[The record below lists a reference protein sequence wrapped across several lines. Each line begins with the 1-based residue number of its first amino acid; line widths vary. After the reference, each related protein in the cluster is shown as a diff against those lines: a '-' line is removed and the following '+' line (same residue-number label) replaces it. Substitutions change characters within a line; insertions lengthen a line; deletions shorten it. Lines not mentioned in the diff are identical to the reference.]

1 MSNGARP
8 FYILI
13 TLFAFVQIIS
23 HLWPK
28 HHSRSSS
35 PIGSLLFKRAES
47 ESECEDVW
55 LHDDRCAFV
64 EEHCTNLSGLIN
76 YPHLY
81 FCNLSSLPAL
91 ALIIMGV
98 WMIFLFALVGVAASD
113 FFCPN
118 LNTIAKK
125 LHLSESVTGV
135 TFLAFGNASPDIFST
150 FSAVGSGSSTLA
162 VGEVVGAAS
171 FVTSVVV
178 GSMAIVKPFKVSRAP
193 FLRDLIFFT
202 GCIVFI
208 LYVVVTK
215 KITLVQSILLLVAY
229 TAYVTVVIFGNW
241 KRKRVPQPQAAQE
254 DNDPERAHVVD
265 DAPQAPGSNSRE
277 GQFLNPQQE
286 QTNTSDVPPVSS
298 STQLVTLNRPESTLS
313 SFDPSY
319 NPKSSARRCPAI
331 VIDTAQPSSYPT
343 GHEKRGGYTAVKR
356 GSNESSRENSPSHYG
371 HPDPSHS
378 QFQQALLHHLLIL
391 PDRSDPMNRPR
402 SPIFQDPPGRSFQDS
417 IPKISFKQRCAL
429 VFKDWV
435 VPVYFPTILGWSD
448 KKWYSK
454 IVAVASIPIV
464 LVLTLTLPVVDL
476 SEYEGEENTTS
487 HPAEVAV
494 TENSPEGS
502 SVKIEDQERPYN
514 GWCQVASMIQVVLA
528 PVFITAVVSTAANK
542 GHMAILGALG
552 GGLLV
557 SVLIFLFSTEET
569 PPRFYEALAFV
580 GFLVAMTWIFLVA
593 NEVVGIL
600 QAYGLILGVSD
611 AILGLTVFA
620 MGNSLGDLVANVTIA
635 KMGFPRMALS
645 ACFGGPLLNMLVGLG
660 ISGVYVTLKTKEDI
674 PLEISPTLF
683 VSLVAVLLTMLGMF
697 VVVPRNGYVF
707 ARWWGW
713 TLVAVYIVSMAINV
727 ILEVKHTRP
736 LLS

>member
-1 MSNGARP
+1 MSAGARP

-35 PIGSLLFKRAES
+35 PIGSLLFKRAEP
-47 ESECEDVW
+47 ESKCEDVW

-64 EEHCTNLSGLIN
+64 TENCKDTDGMIN
-76 YPHLY
+76 YPILY

-91 ALIIMGV
+91 ALIIMGA

-150 FSAVGSGSSTLA
+150 FSAIGSGNSTLA

-178 GSMAIVKPFKVSRAP
+178 GSMAIAKPFKVSRAP

-215 KITLVQSILLLVAY
+215 KITLVQSIILLVAY
-229 TAYVTVVIFGNW
+229 AVYVTVVVFW
-241 KRKRVPQPQAAQE
+241 KRKRVSQPQAALE
-254 DNDPERAHVVD
+254 DTDPDHAHGD
-265 DAPQAPGSNSRE
+265 AHAPDAPDNNPRE
-277 GQFLNPQQE
+277 GQFLNSQQE
-286 QTNTSDVPPVSS
+286 QPHTSDGPPVTS
-298 STQLVTLNRPESTLS
+298 STQLVTLNRPDSILS

-331 VIDTAQPSSYPT
+331 VIDTAQPSSYPA
-343 GHEKRGGYTAVKR
+343 GHEKRGGYTAD
-356 GSNESSRENSPSHYG
+356 N
-371 HPDPSHS
+371 
-378 QFQQALLHHLLIL
+378 
-391 PDRSDPMNRPR
+391 
-402 SPIFQDPPGRSFQDS
+402 
-417 IPKISFKQRCAL
+417 IPKTSFRKRCAL
-429 VFKDWV
+429 VFNDWV

-454 IVAVASIPIV
+454 ILAVASIPIV

-476 SEYEGEENTTS
+476 SEYPSEDNTVVHPAESAVEENT
-487 HPAEVAV
+487 
-494 TENSPEGS
+494 PEGTAI
-502 SVKIEDQERPYN
+502 KLEDQERPYN
-514 GWCQVASMIQVVLA
+514 GWCKVASMIQVVLA
-528 PVFITAVVSTAANK
+528 PVFITAVVTNAANK

-552 GGLLV
+552 GGLFV

-580 GFLVAMTWIFLVA
+580 GFLVAMTWIFVVA
-593 NEVVGIL
+593 NEVVEIL
-600 QAYGLILGVSD
+600 QAYGMILGVSH

-620 MGNSLGDLVANVTIA
+620 IGNSLGDLVANVTIA

-645 ACFGGPLLNMLVGLG
+645 ACFGGPLL
-660 ISGVYVTLKTKEDI
+660 T
-674 PLEISPTLF
+674 
-683 VSLVAVLLTMLGMF
+683 TM
-697 VVVPRNGYVF
+697 
-707 ARWWGW
+707 
-713 TLVAVYIVSMAINV
+713 TDD
-727 ILEVKHTRP
+727 P
-736 LLS
+736 LLFL

>member
-1 MSNGARP
+1 M
-8 FYILI
+8 
-13 TLFAFVQIIS
+13 
-23 HLWPK
+23 
-28 HHSRSSS
+28 
-35 PIGSLLFKRAES
+35 
-47 ESECEDVW
+47 
-55 LHDDRCAFV
+55 
-64 EEHCTNLSGLIN
+64 IN
-76 YPHLY
+76 YPLLY

-91 ALIIMGV
+91 ALIIM
-98 WMIFLFALVGVAASD
+98 
-113 FFCPN
+113 
-118 LNTIAKK
+118 
-125 LHLSESVTGV
+125 TGV

-150 FSAVGSGSSTLA
+150 FSAIGSGSSTLA

-229 TAYVTVVIFGNW
+229 AIYVTVVVFGNW
-241 KRKRVPQPQAAQE
+241 KRKRVPPPQAALE
-254 DNDPERAHVVD
+254 DTDPEQAHVD
-265 DAPQAPGSNSRE
+265 DDPPEALESNPRE

-286 QTNTSDVPPVSS
+286 QTRPLDVPPASS
-298 STQLVTLNRPESTLS
+298 GTQLVPLSRQGSTLAA
-313 SFDPSY
+313 FDPSY

-331 VIDTAQPSSYPT
+331 VIDTAQPSNYPN
-343 GHEKRGGYTAVKR
+343 GHEKRGGYAAVRR
-356 GSNESSRENSPSHYG
+356 GSESSCESLPSHNG
-371 HPDPSHS
+371 QPEHSHA

-402 SPIFQDPPGRSFQDS
+402 SPIFQDPPGGSFQDS
-417 IPKISFKQRCAL
+417 IPKTSFKQRCSL

-435 VPVYFPTILGWSD
+435 VPVYFPTMLSWST
-448 KKWYSK
+448 KKWHSK
-454 IVAVASIPIV
+454 LLAVASIPIV

-476 SEYEGEENTTS
+476 SEYPEEERTVVHPVESAAAEQIPDGTS
-487 HPAEVAV
+487 I
-494 TENSPEGS
+494 
-502 SVKIEDQERPYN
+502 KQEDQERPYN

-528 PVFITAVVSTAANK
+528 PVFITAVITTAAHK
-542 GHMAILGALG
+542 GHMVILGALG
-552 GGLLV
+552 GGILV

-580 GFLVAMTWIFLVA
+580 GFLVAMTWIFVVA

-600 QAYGLILGVSD
+600 QAYGMILGVSD

-660 ISGVYVTLKTKEDI
+660 ISGAYVTLKTQEDI
-674 PLEISPTLF
+674 PLEISPSLF

-713 TLVAVYIVSMAINV
+713 TLVAVYVVSMVVNV

>member
-23 HLWPK
+23 HLWPQ

-35 PIGSLLFKRAES
+35 PIGSLLFKRAEP
-47 ESECEDVW
+47 ESVCEDVW
-55 LHDDRCAFV
+55 SHEDRCAFV
-64 EEHCTNLSGLIN
+64 EEHCRDLSGLFN

-91 ALIIMGV
+91 ALIIMGA

-150 FSAVGSGSSTLA
+150 FSSVGSGKGTLA
-162 VGEVVGAAS
+162 VGEIVGAAS

-178 GSMAIVKPFKVSRAP
+178 GAMAIVKPFKVSRAP

-202 GCIVFI
+202 GCIVYI

-215 KITLVQSILLLVAY
+215 KITFVQSILLLVAY
-229 TAYVTVVIFGNW
+229 AAYVTVVVFGNR
-241 KRKRVPQPQAAQE
+241 KRKHVAPPQAALE
-254 DNDPERAHVVD
+254 DNDPERAHVDD
-265 DAPQAPGSNSRE
+265 DAPEATDSSSRE
-277 GQFLNPQQE
+277 GQFLNVQQE
-286 QTNTSDVPPVSS
+286 QTSASD
-298 STQLVTLNRPESTLS
+298 
-313 SFDPSY
+313 
-319 NPKSSARRCPAI
+319 
-331 VIDTAQPSSYPT
+331 
-343 GHEKRGGYTAVKR
+343 
-356 GSNESSRENSPSHYG
+356 
-371 HPDPSHS
+371 
-378 QFQQALLHHLLIL
+378 ALLHHLLIL

-435 VPVYFPTILGWSD
+435 VPVYFPTMLGWSD
-448 KKWYSK
+448 KKWHSR
-454 IVAVASIPIV
+454 ILAVASIPIV

-476 SEYEGEENTTS
+476 SEYESGENTTA
-487 HPAEVAV
+487 HPTESAVAEN
-494 TENSPEGS
+494 TPEGTS
-502 SVKIEDQERPYN
+502 FKEEDQERPYN
-514 GWCQVASMIQVVLA
+514 GWCQVAAMIQVILA
-528 PVFITAVVSTAANK
+528 PVFITAVITTAAK
-542 GHMAILGALG
+542 QGHMAILGALG
-552 GGLLV
+552 GGILV
-557 SVLIFLFSTEET
+557 SVLIFMFSTEET
-569 PPRFYEALAFV
+569 PPRFYEALAFM

-600 QAYGLILGVSD
+600 QAYGMILGVSD

-635 KMGFPRMALS
+635 KLGFPRMALS

-660 ISGVYVTLKTKEDI
+660 ISGVYVTLKTSEDI
-674 PLEISPTLF
+674 SLEISPTLF

-713 TLVAVYIVSMAINV
+713 TLLTVYVVSMVVNV